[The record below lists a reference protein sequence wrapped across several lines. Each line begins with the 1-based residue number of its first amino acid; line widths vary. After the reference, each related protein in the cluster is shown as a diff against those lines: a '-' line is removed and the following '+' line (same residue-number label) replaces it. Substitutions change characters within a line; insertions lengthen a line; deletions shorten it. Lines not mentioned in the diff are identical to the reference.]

1 MTSLAQ
7 QDLLERVRRGD
18 RAAMGTLLQEHQGR
32 LYNVLLRMV
41 SNRDDA
47 AELTQD
53 VLLKIVQHIDDY
65 RGQAELTTWMTR
77 IAMNEAISHLRKR
90 KLRQTISLDGHPG
103 GRASGG
109 GGGASGGGWGDDDQ
123 ATALRRGLA
132 DDREP
137 GPAEC
142 VENKEGLQRL
152 RQAIAELDEEHRAV
166 LVLRDIDEMDY
177 AQIAGVL
184 GVPVGTVKSR
194 LFRARLA
201 LREKMVQLE
210 GGEVERVERPVTPKQ

>member
-18 RAAMGTLLQEHQGR
+18 RAAMGALLQEHQGR

-47 AELTQD
+47 AELTQE

-90 KLRQTISLDGHPG
+90 KLRQTVSLDG
-103 GRASGG
+103 RSDAAGG
-109 GGGASGGGWGDDDQ
+109 GSNSRGWSDDDQ
-123 ATALRRGLA
+123 ATALRRRLA

-142 VENKEGLQRL
+142 VEKKEGLERL
-152 RQAIAELDEEHRAV
+152 RLAIAGLDEEFRAV

-177 AQIAGVL
+177 AQIAEVL
-184 GVPVGTVKSR
+184 SVPVGTVKSR

-201 LREKMVQLE
+201 LREKMVQL
-210 GGEVERVERPVTPKQ
+210 GGGAVERPVTPER